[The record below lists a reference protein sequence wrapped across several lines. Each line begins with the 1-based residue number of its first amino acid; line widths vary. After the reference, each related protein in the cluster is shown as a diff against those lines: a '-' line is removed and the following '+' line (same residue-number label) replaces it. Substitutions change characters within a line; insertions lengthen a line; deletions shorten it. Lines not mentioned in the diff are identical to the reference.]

1 MKLGVFALVGIFVVV
16 VVLLFF
22 QFCYKYRKRNGEV
35 IEQNAY
41 PMHELGASVSSSGKH
56 SLDLSKHS
64 YTYNH
69 LTDTMKREMLQDPL
83 VTDESKEK
91 VKKEL
96 AENEKLLKNSARV
109 SVPTLKINSDVP
121 VPLLPPNE
129 VSDVIGVCASSSS
142 THSLDISEH
151 RYYDFHL
158 TDNMKRKMLQDPFVT
173 AESKEKAKKE
183 LAENEKLLK
192 NYARVSVPT
201 FKINSDVPVPLLPP
215 NEVTDELEVS
225 ASFSGAHSLD
235 VSEHRYYAIQSTD
248 TMKKKKML
256 QDSLVTAQSKEKVE
270 KELAESENFLQNSE
284 GVSVPTFKMNSDA
297 PAPLLPPNEVTD
309 ELTVSASSSGER
321 LLDMSEHRYY
331 DIHSTDTVKR
341 EMLQDPL
348 VTAESKEKV
357 EKELTENKKLLNSGV
372 LCPLNEVTDEI
383 GVSASSSGAH
393 SLDMS
398 EHRYCDIQLTDIV
411 KREMLQNPLVTA
423 KSKEKVKKELAESEK
438 LLQNSAR
445 VSVAQNEEEGKL
457 LGETEKLLE
466 RQ

>member
-96 AENEKLLKNSARV
+96 AENEKLLKNLARV

-129 VSDVIGVCASSSS
+129 VSDEIGVCASSSS

-225 ASFSGAHSLD
+225 VSSSDTHSLD
-235 VSEHRYYAIQSTD
+235 VSEHRYYVIQSTD
-248 TMKKKKML
+248 TMKKKML

-270 KELAESENFLQNSE
+270 KELAESEKLLQNSE
-284 GVSVPTFKMNSDA
+284 GVSIPTFKMNSDA

-309 ELTVSASSSGER
+309 ELTVSASSSDTHS
-321 LLDMSEHRYY
+321 LDVSEHRYY
-331 DIHSTDTVKR
+331 DIHSTDTMKR
-341 EMLQDPL
+341 ELLQNPL
-348 VTAESKEKV
+348 VTVKSKEKV
-357 EKELTENKKLLNSGV
+357 EKELAENETLL
-372 LCPLNEVTDEI
+372 
-383 GVSASSSGAH
+383 
-393 SLDMS
+393 
-398 EHRYCDIQLTDIV
+398 R
-411 KREMLQNPLVTA
+411 
-423 KSKEKVKKELAESEK
+423 
-438 LLQNSAR
+438 NSAR
-445 VSVAQNEEEGKL
+445 VTVTQNKEEGKL
-457 LGETEKLLE
+457 LAETEKLHE
-466 RQ
+466 RK